1 MADLQSKKIT
11 LYDILMMCP
20 NEELVDIVFNGYKV
34 VHCKPAGDLCDL
46 LEILDDE
53 ILDSLVFRIRD
64 DLGRIRIEST
74 SPALKERIEDYE

>member
-1 MADLQSKKIT
+1 MANKQKIT

-20 NEELVDIVFNGYKV
+20 NEELIDIVFNGYKV
-34 VHCKPAGDLCDL
+34 VHCKPAGDICDL
-46 LEILDDE
+46 FAILDDE

-74 SPALKERIEDYE
+74 SPALKESVGDYE

>member
-1 MADLQSKKIT
+1 MAKTRIR

-20 NEELVDIVFNGYKV
+20 NEELIDIVFNGYNV
-34 VHCKPAGDLCDL
+34 VHCKPAGDICDL
-46 LEILDDE
+46 FAILDDD

-74 SPALKERIEDYE
+74 SPELKGSVEDYE

>member
-1 MADLQSKKIT
+1 MEKTRIT

-20 NEELVDIVFNGYKV
+20 NEELVDIVFNGYNV
-34 VHCKPAGDLCDL
+34 VHCKPAGDICDL
-46 LEILDDE
+46 FAILDDE
-53 ILDSLVFRIRD
+53 ILNSLVFRIRD

>member
-1 MADLQSKKIT
+1 MAEKQKIT

-34 VHCKPAGDLCDL
+34 VHCKPAGDICDL
-46 LEILDDE
+46 FAILDDK

>member
-1 MADLQSKKIT
+1 MEKTKIT

-20 NEELVDIVFNGYKV
+20 NEELIDIVFNGYKV
-34 VHCKPAGDLCDL
+34 VHCKPAGDICDL
-46 LEILDDE
+46 FAILDDE

-74 SPALKERIEDYE
+74 SPALKERISDYE

>member
-1 MADLQSKKIT
+1 MGKAKIT

-34 VHCKPAGDLCDL
+34 VHCKPAGDICDL
-46 LEILDDE
+46 FEILDDE

>member
-1 MADLQSKKIT
+1 MANLQSKKIT

-34 VHCKPAGDLCDL
+34 VHCKPAGDICDL
-46 LEILDDE
+46 FAILDDE

-74 SPALKERIEDYE
+74 SPVLKERIEDYE

>member
-1 MADLQSKKIT
+1 MAVKQKIT

-34 VHCKPAGDLCDL
+34 VHCKPAGDICDL
-46 LEILDDE
+46 FAILDDE

-74 SPALKERIEDYE
+74 SPALKESIGDYE